1 MHMPETAVY
10 APGTP
15 AWVDLSTSDAA
26 AGKTFYSKLFGWQP
40 EDLGPDAG
48 DYVIFRLD
56 GKQVAALGPVQNP
69 GQPSAWSVY
78 IATDDA
84 AATAKKVRDAGGTVA
99 LEPMQVMD
107 QGSMAVFQDPIG
119 AFISVWQ
126 PAKMKGFD
134 LTNQPN
140 SFTWAELNARGIEK
154 TKPFYHKVFGWGDK
168 TSPMGEGQPPYTEW
182 QLGGASIGG
191 GMEWSQE
198 MPAGVPPHWLVYFAV
213 TDPDAT
219 AKKAAELGGKVN
231 VAPQDFPGGR
241 FAVIS
246 DPQGAAFGILR
257 MSQ

>member
-1 MHMPETAVY
+1 MPETAVY

-15 AWVDLSTSDAA
+15 AWVDLSTSDAD

-40 EDLGPDAG
+40 QDLGPDAG
-48 DYVIFRLD
+48 NYVIFRLD

-84 AATAKKVRDAGGTVA
+84 QATAKKVREAGGTVA
-99 LEPMQVMD
+99 LEPLQVMD

-134 LTNQPN
+134 LRNQPN
-140 SFTWAELNARGIEK
+140 SFAWAELNARGVEK
-154 TKPFYHKVFGWGDK
+154 TKPFYKEVFGWGDK
-168 TSPMGEGQPPYTEW
+168 TSQMGEGQPPYTEW
-182 QLGGASIGG
+182 QLGGESIGG
-191 GMEWSQE
+191 GMEMSKD
-198 MPAGVPPHWLVYFAV
+198 MPASIPPHWLVYFGVA
-213 TDPDAT
+213 DPDAT
-219 AKKAAELGGKVN
+219 AEKAAELGGKVN
-231 VAPQDFPGGR
+231 FGPADFPGGR

-246 DPQGAAFGILR
+246 DPQGATFGVLR

>member
-15 AWVDLSTSDAA
+15 AWADLSTSDPA
-26 AGKTFYSKLFGWQP
+26 AGRTFYSKLFGWQSQ
-40 EDLGPDAG
+40 ELGPEAG
-48 DYVIFRLD
+48 GYVIFKLD

-84 AATAKKVRDAGGTVA
+84 RATAKRVRDAGGTVA
-99 LEPMQVMD
+99 LEPMEVMD

-134 LTNQPN
+134 TTGQPN
-140 SFTWAELNARGIEK
+140 SFAWAELNARGVEK
-154 TKPFYHKVFGWGDK
+154 TKAFYKKVFGWGDK
-168 TSPMGEGQPPYTEW
+168 SSPMGEGQPVYTEW
-182 QLGGASIGG
+182 QLGGESIGG
-191 GMEWSQE
+191 GMEMGSD
-198 MPAGVPPHWLVYFAV
+198 MPSNIPPFWLVYFGVA
-213 TDPDAT
+213 DPDAT
-219 AKKAAELGGKVN
+219 ARKATELGGKVN
-231 VAPQDFPGGR
+231 FGPADFPGGR
-241 FAVIS
+241 FAVIG
-246 DPQGAAFGILR
+246 DPQGATFGILR

>member
-1 MHMPETAVY
+1 MPETAVY

-15 AWVDLSTSDAA
+15 AWADLSTSDAA
-26 AGKTFYSKLFGWQP
+26 AGKTFYSKLFGWEGQ
-40 EDLGPDAG
+40 DLGPEAG
-48 DYVIFRLD
+48 NYVIFRLD

-84 AATAKKVRDAGGTVA
+84 QATTKKVREAGGTVA
-99 LEPMQVMD
+99 LEPMEVMD

-134 LTNQPN
+134 LTNQPGT
-140 SFTWAELNARGIEK
+140 FAWAELNARGVEK
-154 TKPFYHKVFGWGDK
+154 TKPFYKTVFGWADK
-168 TSPMGEGQPPYTEW
+168 TSPMGEGQAPYTEW
-182 QLGGASIGG
+182 QLGGESIGG
-191 GMEWSQE
+191 GMEMGSDT
-198 MPAGVPPHWLVYFAV
+198 PSNIPPFWLVYFGVA
-213 TDPDAT
+213 DPDAT
-219 AKKAAELGGKVN
+219 ATKAAELGGKVN
-231 VAPQDFPGGR
+231 FGPQDFPGGR

-246 DPQGAAFGILR
+246 DPQGATFGILR

>member
-10 APGTP
+10 APGKP
-15 AWVDLSTSDAA
+15 AWADLSTTDAA

-40 EDLGPDAG
+40 QDLGAEAG
-48 DYVIFRLD
+48 NYVIFQQD

-84 AATAKKVRDAGGTVA
+84 AATTKKVRDAGGTVA
-99 LEPMQVMD
+99 LEPMEVMD
-107 QGSMAVFQDPIG
+107 QGTMAVFQDPIG

-140 SFTWAELNARGIEK
+140 SFAWAELNARGVEK
-154 TKPFYHKVFGWGDK
+154 TKPFYKKVFGWGDK

-182 QLGGASIGG
+182 QLGGESIGG
-191 GMEWSQE
+191 GMELGSD
-198 MPAGVPPHWLVYFAV
+198 MPSNIPPFWLVYFGVA
-213 TDPDAT
+213 DPDAS
-219 AKKAAELGGKVN
+219 AKNAAELGGKVN
-231 VAPQDFPGGR
+231 FGPADFPGGR

-246 DPQGAAFGILR
+246 DPQGATFGILR
-257 MSQ
+257 MSE